1 MARSPEH
8 DRPTGQLGRTTEKSI
23 AMTVKFH
30 LGHDIGFDAD
40 TITQTGQ
47 SGQVGLDRWG
57 RTGQREQDARK

>member
-1 MARSPEH
+1 M
-8 DRPTGQLGRTTEKSI
+8 SI